1 MTFAIAQTIA
11 AFVAGSEALMG
22 DSAAMTVDA
31 LTYLFNWYAERQKQ
45 AYKEE
50 KLKGNTT
57 TTGKAVLEYR
67 KYAYQLELIP
77 PLLSVSTLLV
87 VTGFVLKKA
96 IQVLILDAK
105 RDVSEQAD
113 PNVELMMLFSCLNL
127 LLDFLNVICF
137 AKAKHALGFETNPD
151 EDQDDDRRQVTTMRS
166 LLDDDDLGSRDSD
179 DLSIGSQDDD
189 EDEEDDDDEVASG
202 KVKLEPLEIEDSS
215 NCVTSDHHGDEEAN
229 LNMCS
234 AYTVCTG

>member
-45 AYKEE
+45 AYKE
-50 KLKGNTT
+50 KLKGIA
-57 TTGKAVLEYR
+57 TGKAFLEYR
-67 KYAYQLELIP
+67 KYTYQLELIP

-87 VTGFVLKKA
+87 VTGFVLNKA

-105 RDVSEQAD
+105 RDISEQAD

-127 LLDFLNVICF
+127 LLDFLNVFCF
-137 AKAKHALGFETNPD
+137 AKAKHALGFETKPD
-151 EDQDDDRRQVTTMRS
+151 EDQDDDRRQVATMMS
-166 LLDDDDLGSRDSD
+166 LLDSD
-179 DLSIGSQDDD
+179 DFSLGSQDDH
-189 EDEEDDDDEVASG
+189 EDDDAVASG
-202 KVKLEPLEIEDSS
+202 KAKLEPLEIEDS
-215 NCVTSDHHGDEEAN
+215 NCVTSDHHDDEEAN

-234 AYTVCTG
+234 AYTVRTGWSILNFLRIIAISH